1 MGGHFARGAMDPP
14 LSRRVTDWGKTN
26 PAMANIPMTDPQFDV
41 LTIGNAIVDVIA
53 KVDDAFIAR
62 EKLVKG
68 SMNLIDEARA
78 EELYGH
84 MGPAQEV
91 SGGSAGNTA
100 AGVGS
105 FGGRAAYFGKIKR
118 DQLGDIFRH
127 DMKTQGVHFNS
138 VAAADGPATAR
149 SFILVTP
156 DSERTMNT
164 YLGACVNLTTADIE
178 DAVVKASR
186 VTYMEGYLYD
196 RPDAKDA
203 FRRASDIARAANR
216 LTSVTLS
223 DSFCV
228 ERHRDDFLHLIRS
241 RIDIVFANETEIK
254 SLYQTQNFNG
264 AVEAIR
270 KDCTIAV
277 LTRSEK
283 GSVIVRGKE
292 TVEVPAHTVSKIV
305 DVTGAGDLFAAGF
318 LFGFTREMPLR
329 RCAELGG
336 LAAAEVIS
344 HVGARPEV
352 NLKDHAQAAGLL

>member
-1 MGGHFARGAMDPP
+1 MHDIR
-14 LSRRVTDWGKTN
+14 
-26 PAMANIPMTDPQFDV
+26 FDV

-53 KVDDAFIAR
+53 RVDDAFIAR

-68 SMNLIDEARA
+68 SMNLIDESRA
-78 EELYGH
+78 EQLYGV
-84 MGPAQEV
+84 MGPAREV

-100 AGVGS
+100 AGVAS
-105 FGGRAAYFGKIKR
+105 FGGRAAYFGKVKK
-118 DQLGDIFRH
+118 DQLGDIYRH
-127 DMKTQGVHFNS
+127 DMRSQGVQFDS
-138 VAAADGPATAR
+138 AAATEGPATAR

-164 YLGACVNLTTADIE
+164 YLGACVNLTTADIDE
-178 DAVVKASR
+178 ATVQASR

-196 RPDAKDA
+196 RPEAKDA

-228 ERHRDDFLHLIRS
+228 ERHRADFLHLIRS

-264 AVEAIR
+264 ALEAIR
-270 KDCTIAV
+270 KDCSVAV

-283 GSVIVRGKE
+283 GSVIVRGAE
-292 TVEVPAHTVSKIV
+292 TVEVPARAIDSVV
-305 DVTGAGDLFAAGF
+305 DVTGAGDLYAAGF
-318 LFGFTREMPLR
+318 LFGFTREMPLK

-352 NLKDHAQAAGLL
+352 NLRDYAKGAGLL

>member
-1 MGGHFARGAMDPP
+1 
-14 LSRRVTDWGKTN
+14 
-26 PAMANIPMTDPQFDV
+26 MTDTRFDV

-53 KVDDAFIAR
+53 RVDDAFISR
-62 EKLVKG
+62 ENLVKG

-78 EELYGH
+78 EQLYSA

-100 AGVGS
+100 AGVAS
-105 FGGRAAYFGKIKR
+105 FGGKAAYFGKIKR
-118 DQLGDIFRH
+118 DQLGDIYRH
-127 DMKTQGVHFNS
+127 DMRAQGVHFES
-138 VAAADGPATAR
+138 VAAINGPATAR

-164 YLGACVNLTTADIE
+164 YLGACVNLTTADIDE
-178 DAVVKASR
+178 RVVKDSR

-196 RPDAKDA
+196 RPEAKDA

-254 SLYQTQNFNG
+254 SLYQTQNFQG
-264 AVEAIR
+264 AMEAIR
-270 KDCTIAV
+270 GDCAVAV

-283 GSVIVRGKE
+283 GSVIVRGNE
-292 TVEVPAHTVSKIV
+292 TVEVPARHIDQVV
-305 DVTGAGDLFAAGF
+305 DVTGAGDLYAAGF
-318 LFGFTREMPLR
+318 LFGFTRELPLK

-352 NLKDHAQAAGLL
+352 NLHDHAAKAGLI